1 MVQVTIFL
9 FMNMHLLTHPSEVA
23 SIFYFEVNFYL
34 RVDKPDKEI
43 NNCQGALHTIKY
55 SRISGKG

>member
-34 RVDKPDKEI
+34 RVDKSDKEI
-43 NNCQGALHTIKY
+43 TAKVLCTP
-55 SRISGKG
+55 